1 MNPPPPPDGNAETR
15 EPDEP
20 EEAGRTDFDPS
31 YRSDEPIL
39 CDLCGSAM
47 RYTAS
52 CRITC
57 PNCGYTRDCSD
68 P

>member
-1 MNPPPPPDGNAETR
+1 MNR
-15 EPDEP
+15 PDEP
-20 EEAGRTDFDPS
+20 DPERRETDRTDFDPG
-31 YRSDEPIL
+31 YDRDEPIL
-39 CDLCGSAM
+39 CDLCGSVM

-52 CRITC
+52 CRIVC

>member
-1 MNPPPPPDGNAETR
+1 MNRDGEPTDPPR
-15 EPDEP
+15 EPQRHRPDR
-20 EEAGRTDFDPS
+20 ADFDPD
-31 YRSDEPIL
+31 YDADAPVICEI
-39 CDLCGSAM
+39 CGGTM